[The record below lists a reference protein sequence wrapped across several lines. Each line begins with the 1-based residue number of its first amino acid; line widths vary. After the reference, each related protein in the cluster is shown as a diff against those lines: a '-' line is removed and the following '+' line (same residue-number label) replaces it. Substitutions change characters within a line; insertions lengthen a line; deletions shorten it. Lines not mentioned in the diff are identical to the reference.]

1 MCCMGAAQIIQLP
14 DEKQQEKADDFLTKW
29 KSYLPK
35 TMIIELQK
43 IVKDGPSGSTP
54 RRSDP

>member
-1 MCCMGAAQIIQLP
+1 MGAAQVIQLP